1 MENLLNKTLTSAI
14 LHVEEYVEKR
24 EYHKNFTFKGL
35 RGYLV
40 KEDPSEK
47 EVFKTLIEA
56 LKKWFF
62 EDYHYFGKKL
72 QYCIKPEHAS
82 YILQQF
88 DKEVKNENNEEFSNY
103 VQTLYNQYSI

>member
-1 MENLLNKTLTSAI
+1 MKTLLNKNLTSAI
-14 LHVEEYVEKR
+14 LHIEDYTKT
-24 EYHKNFTFKGL
+24 NLNGL
-35 RGYLV
+35 RGYIV
-40 KEDPSEK
+40 NEDPSEK
-47 EVFKTLIEA
+47 ELFKTLMEA

-62 EDYHYFGKKL
+62 EDYHYFGKNL

-88 DKEVKNENNEEFSNY
+88 DKEVANENNEEFSNY